1 MFVALHGTHV
11 QVRVNNYGYAMHTQ
25 HVKTDRAVII
35 TPSVTSIT
43 PVSGSTQ
50 GGQLITVTGSNL
62 CFECSDCSGGGR
74 RRRRSALQDAMS
86 LDGVSTTHNAVSV
99 SLCETIDFECELTL
113 SDDNACA
120 VADQTDICLFD
131 AQFYLAGARFLS
143 I

>member
-1 MFVALHGTHV
+1 MSVALHGAHV

-74 RRRRSALQDAMS
+74 RRRSALQDAMS

-99 SLCETIDFECELTL
+99 SLCETIDFECELAL
-113 SDDNACA
+113 SKDDACA
-120 VADQTDICLFD
+120 V
-131 AQFYLAGARFLS
+131 S
-143 I
+143 H

>member
-1 MFVALHGTHV
+1 MSVALHGAHV

-50 GGQLITVTGSNL
+50 GGQLITITGSNL

-99 SLCETIDFECELTL
+99 SLCETIDFECELAL
-113 SDDNACA
+113 FKGRGACA
-120 VADQTDICLFD
+120 VVDQQSVVNKRD
-131 AQFYLAGARFLS
+131 AL
-143 I
+143 